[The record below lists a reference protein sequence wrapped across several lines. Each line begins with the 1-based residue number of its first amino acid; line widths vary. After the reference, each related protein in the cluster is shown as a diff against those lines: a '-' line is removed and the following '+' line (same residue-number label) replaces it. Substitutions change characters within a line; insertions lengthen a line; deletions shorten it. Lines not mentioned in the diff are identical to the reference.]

1 MLVADQTGAHRRAM
15 AGQSGIDSPMVR
27 LDGVGLT
34 YGQPGGPRSVEA
46 LREVSF
52 AVERR
57 QFVSIVGLSGCGK
70 STLLKIVSGLLPA
83 SGGDVRVAGMTPAE
97 ARRQQIFGVVFQSPV
112 LLPWRNALENIA
124 LLLEVQGVA
133 REERQALAHHYLEL
147 VGLAGFEKHAPRE
160 LSGGMQQRVSIA
172 RALTLDPEVLL
183 MDEPFGALDA
193 LTRDRMA
200 FELLDICQRSQ
211 KTVMFVTH
219 SVSEAVLLSDAV
231 VVLTPRPGRVQAI
244 RAIDLPRPRTK
255 ETRMTPEF
263 TAYTHQLLRDLEG
276 QTAEDAP

>member
-1 MLVADQTGAHRRAM
+1 MADGIEVRGVSLEYGSSAAPVLAVKDASFSVAP
-15 AGQSGIDSPMVR
+15 SEF
-27 LDGVGLT
+27 LC
-34 YGQPGGPRSVEA
+34 
-46 LREVSF
+46 
-52 AVERR
+52 
-57 QFVSIVGLSGCGK
+57 IVGPSGCGK
-70 STLLKIVSGLLPA
+70 TTILNMLAGFLAPTRGDILI
-83 SGGDVRVAGMTPAE
+83 GGKRVGVGDAKTN
-97 ARRQQIFGVVFQSPV
+97 RGVVFQDFAQ
-112 LLPWRNALENIA
+112 LFPWRTARANVEFGLEMRGVGKAERRDTAMEYLRLVALEKF
-124 LLLEVQGVA
+124 
-133 REERQALAHHYLEL
+133 
-147 VGLAGFEKHAPRE
+147 AGSYPHQ
-160 LSGGMQQRVSIA
+160 LSGGMQQRVAIA
-172 RALTLDPEVLL
+172 RALTLDPEILL

-231 VVLTPRPGRVQAI
+231 VVLTPRPGQVQAI

-276 QTAEDAP
+276 QRTEDGS